1 MHASPFTLL
10 EKGRVK
16 LDFLSLRLLFLQR
29 KSVNACDHLA
39 GPPRRPVSPPAVR
52 LVLDMLIEPYL
63 YELSDNGRV
72 NIFVYLDS
80 TMAHAWTPVLYQ
92 R

>member
-1 MHASPFTLL
+1 MRSSS
-10 EKGRVK
+10 R
-16 LDFLSLRLLFLQR
+16 
-29 KSVNACDHLA
+29 
-39 GPPRRPVSPPAVR
+39 PPRRPVSPPAVR

>member
-1 MHASPFTLL
+1 
-10 EKGRVK
+10 
-16 LDFLSLRLLFLQR
+16 
-29 KSVNACDHLA
+29 
-39 GPPRRPVSPPAVR
+39 
-52 LVLDMLIEPYL
+52 MLIEPYL

-80 TMAHAWTPVLYQ
+80 TKAHAWTPVLYQ